1 MDEKKIIEK
10 YFRPL
15 TNKVDSLN
23 LLDDVSQ
30 INLRDKS
37 KIITN
42 QDSLVS
48 GTHFFAADDPRLIAK
63 KALRVNVSDIISKGV
78 IPYGY
83 FLSLSIDK
91 TVNENW
97 IKSFCDGLSQDQKK
111 YNIKLLGGDTVSSQN
126 GIFITINM
134 ISLSNQPIIKRST
147 ANIDDS
153 IYVSGYIGD
162 SAVGLNLIQNNSIQ
176 ENLSESDKSYL
187 LDGYYLPDPKFK
199 IVELLRTYAS
209 SSMDTTDGLFHDLKT
224 LSQTSGLH
232 FHINKK
238 NIPHSNAV
246 KKFLKY
252 TDNYDL
258 TYFGGDDYQ
267 TIFTASKRDH
277 LDIMNHAK
285 KIDVNITQIGFVG
298 DKSSKPLLF
307 DENNMRISNNLNT
320 FEHFK

>member
-1 MDEKKIIEK
+1 MDEKTIIKK

-15 TNKVDSLN
+15 SNKVESLD
-23 LLDDVSQ
+23 LLDDVAQ
-30 INLRDKS
+30 INLRNKC
-37 KIITN
+37 KIISN

-48 GTHFFAADDPRLIAK
+48 GTHFFATDHPGLIAK

-83 FLSLSIDK
+83 FLSLAIDK
-91 TVNENW
+91 TIDENW

-134 ISLSNQPIIKRST
+134 LSISNEAIIKRST
-147 ANIDDS
+147 ANSDDS

-162 SAVGLNLIQNNSIQ
+162 SAVGLNLIQNSSIQ
-176 ENLSESDKSYL
+176 ENLSESDKNYL

-199 IVELLRTYAS
+199 IVELLRKYAS

-224 LSQTSGLH
+224 LSKASGLH
-232 FHINKK
+232 FHINKQS
-238 NIPHSNAV
+238 IPHSNAV
-246 KKFLKY
+246 RKFLKY
-252 TDNYDL
+252 NNSYDL

-267 TIFTASKRDH
+267 TIFTANKRDH
-277 LDIMNHAK
+277 SNIIKHAK
-285 KIDVNITQIGFVG
+285 KIEVNITEIGFVG
-298 DKSSKPLLF
+298 DKSLEPLLF
-307 DENNMRISNNLNT
+307 DENNMSISNNLNT